1 MERTLNGSSEIKT
14 ISCIGI
20 CRVSSLEQSYQRQID
35 EIEQYCIDAK
45 WDLKRIFTNKISG
58 GTKIEQRSEIMEM
71 MDYIRNNHVDK
82 VIALSV
88 DRIGRSVAEASKIIA
103 FLNEHKVS
111 LFIKNYNME
120 TLNPDGTINIMGNFL
135 VNLLVSVAEWEKMN
149 IRERLSSGFQAH
161 LRRHRE
167 DKENYPLGKPKNC
180 VKTPEQYKAQYQK
193 EISLLRKNLSLRNI
207 SAICGT
213 SVNTIRRIK
222 KACL

>member
-1 MERTLNGSSEIKT
+1 MAT
-14 ISCIGI
+14 ITIGI

-35 EIEQYCIDAK
+35 EIKDYCEQQN
-45 WDLKRIFTNKISG
+45 WTLKKIFTNKISG

-71 MDYIRNNHVDK
+71 MDYIKNNHVDK

-103 FLNEHKVS
+103 FLNEYKVS
-111 LFIKNYNME
+111 LYIKNYNME
-120 TLNPDGTINIMGNFL
+120 TLNPDGSINIMGNFL
-135 VNLLVSVAEWEKMN
+135 MNLLFSVAEWEKMN
-149 IRERLSSGFQAH
+149 IRERLSSGYQAH

-180 VKTPEQYKAQYQK
+180 IKTPEQYKAQYQK
-193 EISLLRKNLSLRNI
+193 EISLLKKNISLRNI
-207 SAICGT
+207 SAICNV
-213 SVNTIRRIK
+213 SVNTLRRIK

>member
-1 MERTLNGSSEIKT
+1 MGITV
-14 ISCIGI
+14 IGV

-35 EIEQYCIDAK
+35 EIQEYCDQQGWTLQK
-45 WDLKRIFTNKISG
+45 IFTNKISG
-58 GTKIEQRSEIMEM
+58 ATKIEQRNEIMGM
-71 MDYIRNNHVDK
+71 MDYIKNNHVDK

-88 DRIGRSVAEASKIIA
+88 DRVGRSVAEASKIIA
-103 FLNEHKVS
+103 FLHEHKVS
-111 LFIKNYNME
+111 LYIKNYNME
-120 TLNPDGTINIMGNFL
+120 TLNPDGSINIMGNFL

-149 IRERLSSGFQAH
+149 IRERLSSGYQVH

-167 DKENYPLGKPKNC
+167 DKESYPLGKPKNC

>member
-1 MERTLNGSSEIKT
+1 MAITV
-14 ISCIGI
+14 IGI

-35 EIEQYCIDAK
+35 EIKDYCEQQN
-45 WDLKRIFTNKISG
+45 WTLVRIFTNKISG

-71 MDYIRNNHVDK
+71 MDYVKNNHVDK

-111 LFIKNYNME
+111 LYIKNYNME
-120 TLNPDGTINIMGNFL
+120 TLNPDGSINIMGNFL
-135 VNLLVSVAEWEKMN
+135 MNLLFSVAEWEKMN
-149 IRERLSSGFQAH
+149 IRERLSSGYQAH

-193 EISLLRKNLSLRNI
+193 EITLLKKGISLRNI
-207 SAICGT
+207 AAICGT
-213 SVNTIRRIK
+213 SVNTIRRVK

>member
-1 MERTLNGSSEIKT
+1 MGITV
-14 ISCIGI
+14 IGI

-35 EIEQYCIDAK
+35 EIKDYCEK
-45 WDLKRIFTNKISG
+45 QGWNLKRIFTNKISG

-71 MDYIRNNHVDK
+71 MDYIKNNHVDK

-135 VNLLVSVAEWEKMN
+135 MNLLFSVAEWEKMN
-149 IRERLSSGFQAH
+149 IRERLSSGYQAH

-180 VKTPEQYKAQYQK
+180 VKTAEQYRQQYPK
-193 EISLLRKNLSLRNI
+193 EISLLRKCISLRNI
-207 SAICGT
+207 QAITGT
-213 SVNTIRRIK
+213 SVNTLRRLKDYI
-222 KACL
+222 

>member
-1 MERTLNGSSEIKT
+1 MERTLNDSSDTKT

-71 MDYIRNNHVDK
+71 MDYIKNNHVDK

-167 DKENYPLGKPKNC
+167 DKEKYPLGKPKNC
-180 VKTPEQYKAQYQK
+180 SKTPEQYRQQYPK
-193 EISLLRKNLSLRNI
+193 EMSLLRKGISLRNI
-207 SAICGT
+207 QAITGT
-213 SVNTIRRIK
+213 SVNTLRRIK
-222 KACL
+222 QYL

>member
-1 MERTLNGSSEIKT
+1 MGITV
-14 ISCIGI
+14 IGI

-35 EIEQYCIDAK
+35 EIKDYCEK
-45 WDLKRIFTNKISG
+45 QGWNLKRIFTNKISG

-71 MDYIRNNHVDK
+71 MDYIKNNHVDK

-111 LFIKNYNME
+111 LYIKNYNME
-120 TLNPDGTINIMGNFL
+120 TLNPDGSINIMGGFL
-135 VNLLVSVAEWEKMN
+135 MNLLLSVAEWEKMN
-149 IRERLSSGFQAH
+149 IRERLASGYNRYRKLHA
-161 LRRHRE
+161 E
-167 DKENYPLGKPKNC
+167 DKENHPLGKPKNC
-180 VKTPEQYKAQYQK
+180 VKTAEQYKAQYQK
-193 EISLLRKNLSLRNI
+193 EISLLRKNISLRNI